1 MITSNIGSELLTTLS
16 FGKNLEDNHSDII
29 LEFGKVFKPGFLNI
43 LYDIVLF
50 NIIEEIMMEDMTKV
64 HREPIRKKLLLC
76 DLTVDISDD
85 VIIYLAKLGYDY
97 SFGAR
102 HLKKRALQK
111 ESHNLIA
118 YATLRGNL
126 NSLLNIQFRIYK
138 NSINLNLKIKFY

>member
-1 MITSNIGSELLTTLS
+1 MEKIW
-16 FGKNLEDNHSDII
+16 KII
-29 LEFGKVFKPGFLNI
+29 IEFGKVFKPGFLNI

-50 NIIEEIMMEDMTKV
+50 NRIEEIMMEDMTKV

-85 VIIYLAKLGYDY
+85 VIIYLARLGYDY
-97 SFGAR
+97 SFVAR

-111 ESHNLIA
+111 EPHNLIA

-126 NSLLNIQFRIYK
+126 NSLLNIKFRIYK
-138 NSINLNLKIKFY
+138 NSINLNLKIKFYQLLLVL